1 MKSVLRI
8 GYGVLLGSMIFF
20 SSCKKLEDLT
30 TFTITNTASFTIPG
44 SGISL
49 PGVIQTPGV
58 QTSSDQ
64 SFANHNTSVN
74 LVKNITLKSMDLHV
88 TSPQGQGLG
97 FLKSIKIYISADGQ
111 PEILLAQASDIPQS
125 TGADLS
131 LTTMDQSLDAYVKQS
146 SYDLREELTFRNA
159 PAQDTDIEAKM
170 EFSVQAK
177 LN

>member
-1 MKSVLRI
+1 MKRLRKI
-8 GYGVLLGSMIFF
+8 GSLFLLGALLCFTG
-20 SSCKKLEDLT
+20 CKKLEELT

-74 LVKNITLKSMDLHV
+74 LVKNITLKSMVLHV

-97 FLKSIKIYISADGQ
+97 FMKSIKIYISADGQ
-111 PEILLAQASDIPQS
+111 PEVLLAQATDIPQS

-131 LTTMDQSLDAYVKQS
+131 LTTMDQALDAYVKQS
-146 SYDLREELTFRNA
+146 SYDLREELSFRNA

-177 LN
+177 LK